1 MSKKSRPHRGAPAS
15 KPGSSQATG
24 SPAPRREGPE
34 ETEADAIVRRVLGD
48 LWKAVAA
55 GEPLQ
60 AEIESSTCMEIPR
73 VLGVR
78 DVAEEEQFRA
88 TVLVDGARRRRNPDG
103 AALLRLLMAMGT
115 ATTKRAASR
124 ALAELTGEGVY
135 PPEWVTEIGK
145 AAPGRAWRRYD
156 VFGDDEAIAVTF
168 TYGEAEHG
176 ILVQVDLA
184 GIPVAIAAGV
194 SSNVDRLIEAISG
207 GIGEEGGLGEFDRS
221 ETISMA
227 DARQH
232 IAGPLD
238 RMDREP
244 GRDLSNSTLAFLP
257 LVRSRVRRLPAE
269 GATPVTAVTAA
280 DRAAAVDDFMKSPQ
294 AAEAAAAGG
303 LGKSDAAAG
312 GLGKSDAAAGGLGKS
327 DTAADEESMRFWG
340 EVLTGYSGRRP
351 GLPPDQ
357 AGPRTLAHILLGHVP
372 NTFVLSSAQRDALE
386 PAVTAWVR
394 WSAERRDLGEAAT
407 AVLMERL
414 PQVLGR
420 FGQAYDDP
428 DAVAIRGYASG
439 LAASD
444 ADVAWLSDQVGRR
457 MFALPLPEEHGPLDL
472 TDPADRRR
480 LVAGEFGEC
489 TPPSPMTSEEFI
501 EAAYR
506 VVEDIWRDGDSPAY
520 QAASRMFAEGVARH
534 DIIHRL
540 AGTPAPTIGSS
551 VIR

>member
-1 MSKKSRPHRGAPAS
+1 MSKKTRPRRGAPAS
-15 KPGSSQATG
+15 QPVSGQA
-24 SPAPRREGPE
+24 GPE
-34 ETEADAIVRRVLGD
+34 ESEADAIVRRVLGD

-60 AEIESSTCMEIPR
+60 AEIEASTCMEIPR

-135 PPEWVTEIGK
+135 PPEWVTGIGK

-168 TYGEAEHG
+168 AYGEAEHG

-221 ETISMA
+221 ETISLA

-269 GATPVTAVTAA
+269 GGTPVTAVTAA

-312 GLGKSDAAAGGLGKS
+312 GLGKSDAAA
-327 DTAADEESMRFWG
+327 DEESTRFWG
-340 EVLTGYSGRRP
+340 EVLTGYSSRRP
-351 GLPPDQ
+351 GVPPDQ

-414 PQVLGR
+414 PQVLSR

>member
-1 MSKKSRPHRGAPAS
+1 MSKKSRPHRGAPTS
-15 KPGSSQATG
+15 KPGSGQARSSQTG
-24 SPAPRREGPE
+24 GRASAGQAGPE
-34 ETEADAIVRRVLGD
+34 ESEADAIVRRVLGD

-78 DVAEEEQFRA
+78 DISEEEQFRA

-135 PPEWVTEIGK
+135 PPEWVTGIGK

-168 TYGEAEHG
+168 AYGETEHG

-221 ETISMA
+221 ETISLA

-269 GATPVTAVTAA
+269 GAAPVPAFTAA

-303 LGKSDAAAG
+303 LGKSDTAAG
-312 GLGKSDAAAGGLGKS
+312 GPGKS
-327 DTAADEESMRFWG
+327 DTAADEESTRFWG
-340 EVLTGYSGRRP
+340 EVLTGYSSRRP
-351 GLPPDQ
+351 GVPPDQ

-407 AVLMERL
+407 AVLLERL

>member
-1 MSKKSRPHRGAPAS
+1 MSKKTRPRRSAAA
-15 KPGSSQATG
+15 SQARPSQPG
-24 SPAPRREGPE
+24 AEQKPE

-48 LWKAVAA
+48 LWKAVTA

-60 AEIESSTCMEIPR
+60 AEIEASTCMEIPR

-78 DVAEEEQFRA
+78 DVSEEEQFRA

-184 GIPVAIAAGV
+184 GIPVAIAVGV
-194 SSNVDRLIEAISG
+194 SSRTDRLIEAISG

-221 ETISMA
+221 ETISLA
-227 DARQH
+227 EARQR

-238 RMDREP
+238 RKDREP

-269 GATPVTAVTAA
+269 GATPVPAVTAA

-294 AAEAAAAGG
+294 AAAAVGLGKSDGAAVG
-303 LGKSDAAAG
+303 LGKSDAAAV
-312 GLGKSDAAAGGLGKS
+312 GLGKSDAAA
-327 DTAADEESMRFWG
+327 D
-340 EVLTGYSGRRP
+340 
-351 GLPPDQ
+351 
-357 AGPRTLAHILLGHVP
+357 
-372 NTFVLSSAQRDALE
+372 
-386 PAVTAWVR
+386 
-394 WSAERRDLGEAAT
+394 
-407 AVLMERL
+407 
-414 PQVLGR
+414 
-420 FGQAYDDP
+420 
-428 DAVAIRGYASG
+428 
-439 LAASD
+439 
-444 ADVAWLSDQVGRR
+444 
-457 MFALPLPEEHGPLDL
+457 
-472 TDPADRRR
+472 
-480 LVAGEFGEC
+480 
-489 TPPSPMTSEEFI
+489 
-501 EAAYR
+501 
-506 VVEDIWRDGDSPAY
+506 
-520 QAASRMFAEGVARH
+520 
-534 DIIHRL
+534 
-540 AGTPAPTIGSS
+540 
-551 VIR
+551 

>member
-1 MSKKSRPHRGAPAS
+1 MSKKTRPHRGAPAS
-15 KPGSSQATG
+15 RPGSGQATG
-24 SPAPRREGPE
+24 RPAPRQQGPE

-135 PPEWVTEIGK
+135 PPEWVTGIGK

-221 ETISMA
+221 ETISLA

-232 IAGPLD
+232 VAGPLD

-269 GATPVTAVTAA
+269 GATSVPAVTAA

-294 AAEAAAAGG
+294 AAEAVTAAAAAGP
-303 LGKSDAAAG
+303 GKSDAAAAG
-312 GLGKSDAAAGGLGKS
+312 PGKSDA
-327 DTAADEESMRFWG
+327 EESTRFWG

-351 GLPPDQ
+351 GVPPDQ

-394 WSAERRDLGEAAT
+394 WSAERRGLGEAAT

-414 PQVLGR
+414 PQVLSR

-480 LVAGEFGEC
+480 LVAGEFGGC
-489 TPPSPMTSEEFI
+489 TPPTPMTSEEFI

-540 AGTPAPTIGSS
+540 AGTTAPTIGSS

>member
-1 MSKKSRPHRGAPAS
+1 MSKKTRPRRAAAAS
-15 KPGSSQATG
+15 QPGSGQA
-24 SPAPRREGPE
+24 GPE

-60 AEIESSTCMEIPR
+60 AAIEASTCMEIPR

-78 DVAEEEQFRA
+78 DAGEEEQFRA

-115 ATTKRAASR
+115 AATKRAASR

-168 TYGEAEHG
+168 SYGEAEHG

-194 SSNVDRLIEAISG
+194 SSSVDRLIEAISG
-207 GIGEEGGLGEFDRS
+207 GAGEEGGAGEFDRS
-221 ETISMA
+221 ETISLA
-227 DARQH
+227 EARQR

-269 GATPVTAVTAA
+269 GAVPVPVFTAA

-294 AAEAAAAGG
+294 AADVA
-303 LGKSDAAAG
+303 
-312 GLGKSDAAAGGLGKS
+312 
-327 DTAADEESMRFWG
+327 AADEESTRFWA

-351 GLPPDQ
+351 GEPPDQ
-357 AGPRTLAHILLGHVP
+357 VGPRKLAHILLGHVP
-372 NTFVLSSAQRDALE
+372 NTFVLSPAQRDHLG

-394 WSAERRDLGEAAT
+394 WSAERRGLGEAGT

-414 PQVLGR
+414 SQVLSR
-420 FGQAYDDP
+420 FGEAYDDP

-439 LAASD
+439 LATSD
-444 ADVAWLSDQVGRR
+444 ADIAWLSDQVGRR
-457 MFALPLPEEHGPLDL
+457 MFALPLPEDHGPLDL
-472 TDPADRRR
+472 TDPAARRR
-480 LVAGEFGEC
+480 LVAAEFSEC
-489 TPPSPMTSEEFI
+489 TPPSPMTSEEFT

-506 VVEDIWRDGDSPAY
+506 VIEDLWRDGESPAY
-520 QAASRMFAEGVARH
+520 QAASRMFADGVARH

>member
-15 KPGSSQATG
+15 KPGSGPARSSQARSG
-24 SPAPRREGPE
+24 QAGGRAAPGQPGPE
-34 ETEADAIVRRVLGD
+34 ESEADAIVRRVLGD

-135 PPEWVTEIGK
+135 PPEWVTGIGK

-194 SSNVDRLIEAISG
+194 SSNVERLIEAISG

-221 ETISMA
+221 DTISLA

-294 AAEAAAAGG
+294 AAEAV
-303 LGKSDAAAG
+303 
-312 GLGKSDAAAGGLGKS
+312 
-327 DTAADEESMRFWG
+327 TADEESTRFWG

-351 GLPPDQ
+351 GLPTDQ

-386 PAVTAWVR
+386 PAVTAWVG

-407 AVLMERL
+407 AVLMDRL
-414 PQVLGR
+414 PSVLGR

-489 TPPSPMTSEEFI
+489 TPPSPMTSEEFV

-506 VVEDIWRDGDSPAY
+506 VVEDIWRDADSPAY

>member
-1 MSKKSRPHRGAPAS
+1 MSKKSRPHRGGPAS
-15 KPGSSQATG
+15 RPGSGQAG
-24 SPAPRREGPE
+24 SGQARGRAAAGQAGPE

-48 LWKAVAA
+48 LWQAVAA

-60 AEIESSTCMEIPR
+60 AEIEASTCMEIPR

-78 DVAEEEQFRA
+78 DIAEEEQFRA
-88 TVLVDGARRRRNPDG
+88 TVLVEGARRRRDQDG

-115 ATTKRAASR
+115 AATKRAASR
-124 ALAELTGEGVY
+124 VLAELTGEGVY
-135 PPEWVTEIGK
+135 PPEWVTGIGK
-145 AAPGRAWRRYD
+145 AVPGRAWRRYD

-168 TYGEAEHG
+168 SYGGTEHG
-176 ILVQVDLA
+176 ILVQVDLSA
-184 GIPVAIAAGV
+184 IPVAIAAGV

-221 ETISMA
+221 DPISLA
-227 DARQH
+227 EARRH

-244 GRDLSNSTLAFLP
+244 GRELSNSTLAFLP

-269 GATPVTAVTAA
+269 GADAVPTFTAA
-280 DRAAAVDDFMKSPQ
+280 DRAAAVDEFLKSPQ
-294 AAEAAAAGG
+294 AAEVVAAAAAGG
-303 LGKSDAAAG
+303 LGKSDA
-312 GLGKSDAAAGGLGKS
+312 
-327 DTAADEESMRFWG
+327 EESARFWA

-351 GLPPDQ
+351 GEPPDQ
-357 AGPRTLAHILLGHVP
+357 VGPRKLAHILLGHVP
-372 NTFVLSSAQRDALE
+372 NTFVLSPAQRDHLE
-386 PAVTAWVR
+386 PAVTAWAR
-394 WSAERRDLGEAAT
+394 WSADRRDLGEAAT
-407 AVLMERL
+407 AVLMERV
-414 PQVLGR
+414 PQVLSR
-420 FGQAYDDP
+420 FGRAYDDP

-457 MFALPLPEEHGPLDL
+457 MFALPLPEQHGPLDL
-472 TDPADRRR
+472 ADPADRRR
-480 LVAGEFGEC
+480 LVAEEFGAC
-489 TPPSPMTSEEFI
+489 TPPTPMTSEEFI

-506 VVEDIWRDGDSPAY
+506 VVEELWRDGDSPAY
-520 QAASRMFAEGVARH
+520 QAASRMFADGVARH

-551 VIR
+551 MIR

>member
-1 MSKKSRPHRGAPAS
+1 MSKKTRPRRAAAAS
-15 KPGSSQATG
+15 QPGSSQA
-24 SPAPRREGPE
+24 GPE

-60 AEIESSTCMEIPR
+60 AEIEASTCMEIPR

-78 DVAEEEQFRA
+78 DLGEEESFRA

-115 ATTKRAASR
+115 AATKRAASR

-135 PPEWVTEIGK
+135 PPEWVTDIGK
-145 AAPGRAWRRYD
+145 AAPRRAWRRYD

-194 SSNVDRLIEAISG
+194 SSSADRLIEAISG
-207 GIGEEGGLGEFDRS
+207 GTGEEGGAGEFDRT
-221 ETISMA
+221 ETISLA
-227 DARQH
+227 DARQR

-238 RMDREP
+238 RMDRNP

-269 GATPVTAVTAA
+269 GAAPVPAFTAA
-280 DRAAAVDDFMKSPQ
+280 DRAAAADDFMKSPQ
-294 AAEAAAAGG
+294 AAEAVAAAVAEG
-303 LGKSDAAAG
+303 LGKSDA
-312 GLGKSDAAAGGLGKS
+312 
-327 DTAADEESMRFWG
+327 EESTRFWA

-351 GLPPDQ
+351 GEPPDQ
-357 AGPRTLAHILLGHVP
+357 VGPRKLAHILLGHVP
-372 NTFVLSSAQRDALE
+372 NTFVLSPAQRGHIE

-394 WSAERRDLGEAAT
+394 WSAERRDLGEAGT

-414 PQVLGR
+414 SQVLSR

-439 LAASD
+439 LATSD
-444 ADVAWLSDQVGRR
+444 ADIAWLSDQVGRR

-480 LVAGEFGEC
+480 LVAGEFSEC
-489 TPPSPMTSEEFI
+489 TPPSGMTSEEFT
-501 EAAYR
+501 ETAYR
-506 VVEDIWRDGDSPAY
+506 VIEDLWRDGDSPAY
-520 QAASRMFAEGVARH
+520 QAASRMFADGVARH

-540 AGTPAPTIGSS
+540 AGTPSPTVGSS

>member
-1 MSKKSRPHRGAPAS
+1 
-15 KPGSSQATG
+15 
-24 SPAPRREGPE
+24 
-34 ETEADAIVRRVLGD
+34 
-48 LWKAVAA
+48 
-55 GEPLQ
+55 
-60 AEIESSTCMEIPR
+60 MEIPR

-88 TVLVDGARRRRNPDG
+88 TVLVEGARRRRNPDG

-115 ATTKRAASR
+115 AATKRAASR
-124 ALAELTGEGVY
+124 ALAEMTGEGVY

-156 VFGDDEAIAVTF
+156 VFGDDEAVAVTF

-194 SSNVDRLIEAISG
+194 SSRADRLVEAITG

-221 ETISMA
+221 ETISLA
-227 DARQH
+227 DARRR

-238 RMDREP
+238 RMDRDPAGE
-244 GRDLSNSTLAFLP
+244 LSNSTLAFLP

-269 GATPVTAVTAA
+269 GAEPVPVFTAA
-280 DRAAAVDDFMKSPQ
+280 DRAAAVDEFLKSPQ
-294 AAEAAAAGG
+294 AAEAV
-303 LGKSDAAAG
+303 
-312 GLGKSDAAAGGLGKS
+312 
-327 DTAADEESMRFWG
+327 AADEESTRFWA

-351 GLPPDQ
+351 GEPPDQ
-357 AGPRTLAHILLGHVP
+357 VGPRKLAHILLGHVP
-372 NTFVLSSAQRDALE
+372 NTFVLSPGQRDHLE
-386 PAVTAWVR
+386 PAVTAWAR
-394 WSAERRDLGEAAT
+394 WSADRRDLGEAAT
-407 AVLMERL
+407 AVLMERV
-414 PQVLGR
+414 PQALSR

-428 DAVAIRGYASG
+428 DAVAIRGYACG

-444 ADVAWLSDQVGRR
+444 ADIAWLSDQVGRR
-457 MFALPLPEEHGPLDL
+457 MFALPLPEQHGPLDL
-472 TDPADRRR
+472 ADPADRHR
-480 LVAGEFGEC
+480 LVAEEFGAC

-506 VVEDIWRDGDSPAY
+506 VVEDLWRDGDSPAY
-520 QAASRMFAEGVARH
+520 QAASRMFADGVARH

-551 VIR
+551 IIR

>member
-1 MSKKSRPHRGAPAS
+1 
-15 KPGSSQATG
+15 
-24 SPAPRREGPE
+24 
-34 ETEADAIVRRVLGD
+34 
-48 LWKAVAA
+48 
-55 GEPLQ
+55 
-60 AEIESSTCMEIPR
+60 MEIPR

-135 PPEWVTEIGK
+135 PPEWVTGIGK

-221 ETISMA
+221 ETISLA

-303 LGKSDAAAG
+303 HGKSDAAA
-312 GLGKSDAAAGGLGKS
+312 
-327 DTAADEESMRFWG
+327 DEESTRFWG
-340 EVLTGYSGRRP
+340 EVLTGYSSRRP
-351 GLPPDQ
+351 GVPPDQ